1 MDGEAGTA
9 FTDAMEFVARLFEV
23 VAAAVILLGLMW
35 AAVLSW
41 RSYRK
46 SRSGSTAYRTM
57 REAFG
62 GAILLGLEILVA
74 GDLIRTVAVSPTLEN
89 ALTLGIIV
97 LIRTLLSFSI
107 QVEIEG
113 VVPWRRA
120 LASGATVARHAQRRA
135 STPAPPGG
143 T

>member
-1 MDGEAGTA
+1 MDGEAGTT
-9 FTDAMEFVARLFEV
+9 FTDAMEVVARLFEV
-23 VAAAVILLGLMW
+23 VAAAVILLGLLW
-35 AAVLSW
+35 SAVLSW
-41 RSYRK
+41 RSYRN
-46 SRSGSTAYRTM
+46 SRSGATAYRTM

-107 QVEIEG
+107 QIEIEG
-113 VVPWRRA
+113 MVPWRRA
-120 LASGATVARHAQRRA
+120 LVSGATVARHAHRNA
-135 STPAPPGG
+135 GAPVQPSG